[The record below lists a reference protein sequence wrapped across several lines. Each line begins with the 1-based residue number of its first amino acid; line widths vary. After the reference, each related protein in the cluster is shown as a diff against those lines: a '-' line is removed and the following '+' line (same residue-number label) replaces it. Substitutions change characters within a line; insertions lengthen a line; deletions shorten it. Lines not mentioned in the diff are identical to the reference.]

1 MGTGTSSKTED
12 EEDVR
17 NRLNSGDFQK
27 ISPPSS
33 PSIIAKFDEMSYSGI
48 LVEKPETP
56 AALSS
61 SAGASF
67 AADLTTPPISNRS
80 KSRKSTAS
88 STVSS
93 TASSSFAK
101 DQPRRIV
108 KATPPRPSSE
118 VVESLESQK
127 KKDDD
132 VDSPAHVLHA
142 HASPIGVNAATELL
156 EESIEKN
163 ASKKKS
169 LERVTSKQKSDREKL
184 LQEKRRR
191 QQPIPNDDAVQAN
204 PFSRF
209 LKAFSVDANPTHK
222 RKESID
228 ANDPN
233 KRLKFGF
240 LDTNPTS
247 ANHSSNENDNDE
259 VEKSDNVPFYH
270 STPWIAAASVA
281 TVAILVMAIVRGG
294 SKKKY

>member
-1 MGTGTSSKTED
+1 MGTGSSSKTEN

-33 PSIIAKFDEMSYSGI
+33 PSKFDEMSYSGI
-48 LVEKPETP
+48 LVEKPATP
-56 AALSS
+56 SAAAATATPTA
-61 SAGASF
+61 SAMSGASF

-80 KSRKSTAS
+80 KGRKTA
-88 STVSS
+88 TF
-93 TASSSFAK
+93 SSSSQ
-101 DQPRRIV
+101 QPRRIV
-108 KATPPRPSSE
+108 KATPPPSSSE
-118 VVESLESQK
+118 VVSIAPR
-127 KKDDD
+127 KDDD
-132 VDSPAHVLHA
+132 DNDAPAHVLHA
-142 HASPIGVNAATELL
+142 HASPIGANAAKGLL

-169 LERVTSKQKSDREKL
+169 LERTTNKQKSDREKL

-191 QQPIPNDDAVQAN
+191 KQPPKNEIKAN

-228 ANDPN
+228 DTHEDN

-240 LDTNPTS
+240 LGDTNPVS
-247 ANHSSNENDNDE
+247 ASSNDEADDEPDNADE
-259 VEKSDNVPFYH
+259 IPFYH
-270 STPWIAAASVA
+270 SAPWLAAVSVA
-281 TVAILVMAIVRGG
+281 TVAILVMTMVRG
-294 SKKKY
+294 KKKY

>member
-1 MGTGTSSKTED
+1 MGTGTSSKKED
-12 EEDVR
+12 EEDIR

-33 PSIIAKFDEMSYSGI
+33 PSIIAKVDEMSYSGI

-56 AALSS
+56 AAP
-61 SAGASF
+61 AAMTGASF

-80 KSRKSTAS
+80 KSRKG
-88 STVSS
+88 

-108 KATPPRPSSE
+108 KATPPPSSSE
-118 VVESLESQK
+118 VVDSLEIK
-127 KKDDD
+127 KNKDDD
-132 VDSPAHVLHA
+132 VVSPAHALHA
-142 HASPIGVNAATELL
+142 LSSPIGANAATELL

-163 ASKKKS
+163 ASKKKT
-169 LERVTSKQKSDREKL
+169 LGRVTSKQKSDREKL

-191 QQPIPNDDAVQAN
+191 QQPIRNDDAVQAN
-204 PFSRF
+204 PFSKF

-222 RKESID
+222 RKENID

-240 LDTNPTS
+240 LDTHPTS
-247 ANHSSNENDNDE
+247 ANHNVDE
-259 VEKSDNVPFYH
+259 DDDEAEKSDEIPFYH
-270 STPWIAAASVA
+270 SAPWIAAASIA